1 MVHQR
6 LGLIEGEQLHNHL
19 VIGVHKPLSD
29 LNDEVA
35 PLNVMSLAF
44 EEWPEI
50 VILQLLEEH
59 LHDGMIISNLIHDRL
74 PMHLSERKLLTLI
87 NQIL

>member
-1 MVHQR
+1 MVHQC
-6 LGLIEGEQLHNHL
+6 LCLIEGEQLHNLL
-19 VIGVHKPLSD
+19 VIRVHETLSD

-35 PLNVMSLAF
+35 PLHVMSLTF

-50 VILQLLEEH
+50 VILQLLEED

-74 PMHLSERKLLTLI
+74 PVH
-87 NQIL
+87 